1 MLSWMSGII
10 NPNPWRL
17 CVHVRCIVVRK
28 REQARASARACVC
41 GGAIPR
47 SLCVFLFLPSR
58 HSFFLCRARHSHG
71 EGTCL
76 LFRDR
81 QEGQRFVVFSSVPW
95 YLCRL
100 LVCCCSFYSLLFPF
114 RSNFF
119 SICLCTILVYLC
131 VPVRLWFVFA
141 SPLHPGWY
149 CSIPESLDGVRRSEL
164 CGDLFC
170 EEA

>member
-17 CVHVRCIVVRK
+17 CVHVSCIVVRK
-28 REQARASARACVC
+28 REQARASARECVC

-47 SLCVFLFLPSR
+47 SLCVFLFVPSR

-81 QEGQRFVVFSSVPW
+81 QEGQRFVVFSSSP
-95 YLCRL
+95 LIS
-100 LVCCCSFYSLLFPF
+100 LVSCCSFYSLLFPF
-114 RSNFF
+114 RSKTFF
-119 SICLCTILVYLC
+119 HLLVYNSCLFVC
-131 VPVRLWFVFA
+131 ACAFVIRFCLPTASRLILFH
-141 SPLHPGWY
+141 SRKSG
-149 CSIPESLDGVRRSEL
+149 RSK
-164 CGDLFC
+164 
-170 EEA
+170 EE

>member
-28 REQARASARACVC
+28 REQARASARECLC

-47 SLCVFLFLPSR
+47 GLCVFLFLPSR
-58 HSFFLCRARHSHG
+58 HSFFLRRARHSHG

-81 QEGQRFVVFSSVPW
+81 QEGQRFVVFSSSP
-95 YLCRL
+95 LISLSSSRL
-100 LVCCCSFYSLLFPF
+100 LLFLLQSALPFF
-114 RSNFF
+114 RSKTLFH
-119 SICLCTILVYLC
+119 LLVYNSCLFVC
-131 VPVRLWFVFA
+131 ACAFVIRFCLPTASRLILFHSRKF
-141 SPLHPGWY
+141 G
-149 CSIPESLDGVRRSEL
+149 RSK
-164 CGDLFC
+164 
-170 EEA
+170 EE

>member
-58 HSFFLCRARHSHG
+58 HSFSCAEHGIAMGKGPVFYSEIGKKARGLWCFPLSP
-71 EGTCL
+71 
-76 LFRDR
+76 DI
-81 QEGQRFVVFSSVPW
+81 FVVFSSVVVRFTV
-95 YLCRL
+95 CSSRL
-100 LVCCCSFYSLLFPF
+100 DPIFFPSACVQFLF
-114 RSNFF
+114 
-119 SICLCTILVYLC
+119 ICVCLCVCDSFLPPHCIPADT
-131 VPVRLWFVFA
+131 VPFPKVWT
-141 SPLHPGWY
+141 
-149 CSIPESLDGVRRSEL
+149 E
-164 CGDLFC
+164 
-170 EEA
+170 